1 MLTHPHSSHSAFPCG
16 IDFPGGKSMDTPLHT
31 QVCNSIAKLR
41 FKGQFERAM
50 TKALKKKINLALL
63 DFILIAGCALG
74 TSIIEQ
80 NWFPSFDKFKE
91 PWICS
96 LDT

>member
-16 IDFPGGKSMDTPLHT
+16 IDFPGGESMDTPLHT

-50 TKALKKKINLALL
+50 TKALKKN
-63 DFILIAGCALG
+63 
-74 TSIIEQ
+74 
-80 NWFPSFDKFKE
+80 
-91 PWICS
+91 
-96 LDT
+96 